1 MVISGKILPGFTGN
15 GSIIL
20 CISATISV
28 FAIIITVFISSFIA
42 AFIITGGN

>member
-1 MVISGKILPGFTGN
+1 MAISGKILPGFTGN